1 MTVAFELPPD
11 MPDRES
17 PQTQKPE
24 PEATPRFALPP
35 DMLGGTDIQPS
46 PPSVA
51 SLVSPASPFARDGQR
66 ARALAEQATIN
77 GVDYSAADRDL
88 DHMRMAVSHERT
100 IPAVEGEAAAIDKY
114 LPRTQRFMVSH
125 GPALVAASWNDMQG
139 VSGFERVML
148 ESRLAHEM
156 GRLGMEQQ
164 RLNLRRFWG
173 VDGATDRAALLDV
186 ENKLAKYGELRKG
199 ESFFSGALRGMWQ
212 TFVPQA
218 MAGGEKV
225 ITRGA
230 QAGAAAGLVSAA
242 FGPAAAPAAGT
253 AFGVGAT
260 TGAVEYA
267 FEQSLAEVY
276 GGLVDMRDALGK
288 PLDQGTARVL
298 AVAGGAVNAGLEM
311 VGLKYAVNLMPGL
324 KGVFTGKAVQGAL
337 AAVESSPAIAKAVG
351 ESGVRLLKALGGEVS
366 TEMGQEIVS
375 IGAETVATALAHNEG
390 RKIDHIT
397 PSDAVERVA
406 ESGEEAAKAFFF
418 PSVAGAS
425 LGGLGAYRAARRKA
439 RQAQVERE
447 GVASLAAAVQQSSL
461 VSEAPTVAENVLRFA
476 TDGKP
481 LYFAPQALANLFQTA
496 QGQKL
501 ARGMGISAGQ
511 VADAI
516 DMGVD
521 VAVPIAKQTA
531 LMRSEFWQEL
541 EPHAR
546 LTPNGA
552 TEAQSVALAEGE
564 AGATTEALGDF
575 LTMLDE
581 VDRQAQRKDNWRQWT
596 AQYRFDME
604 EAGFTKLQADSFG
617 DVLGAHAEV
626 FAPLFGHSPQAYLE
640 QRLARIERVTPKGFE
655 ENTNRFLAD
664 VDWNTQEEALA
675 AAQAKVHITDK
686 SPLMASLWGQADAA
700 NVKKA
705 VGKDVYGELVKRYGR
720 RMFAK
725 KGSGVAWD
733 VAVQDAVRQGL
744 LPKTANPSDVADAL
758 AGSRVLYQPLNA
770 NVDLDAV
777 APLVIVEPRF
787 TGQNPKVLRK
797 RFPSEVRGT
806 VLDAFSKGVVNED
819 TGMRIGMSARDFREH
834 FKFAESENGS
844 VHLEAIAALPELMRM
859 AKLVESYGDKK
870 PSRGSGIK
878 QVHRFMSALRLAKD
892 DYAIMLTVKE
902 FEEGGA
908 TLGMGN
914 PVKLYHHRVEKSL
927 SSSDAGM
934 TPSALAT
941 IVTGRDVEQSPP
953 SSPARTSD
961 STIEQPAGCVKIG
974 TEKEMSAGNS
984 GSSLPSG
991 TTTIQPSADIIGYT
1005 LRELLASVT
1014 DSEGNTYFARA
1025 NATQARGNILFRPSD
1040 MAAMISIFKGKGDIS
1055 TIVHEGAGHLFLEN
1069 LREAAQLET
1078 APEWVRETWGAIAKN
1093 IGTSEDAAQAI
1104 GVDAHEK
1111 FARMA
1116 VEYFRRGKAPS
1127 RELQSVFRMF
1137 GRWLASIYR
1146 GVRRMLDLEDVSPE
1160 VEKAMARLMA
1170 TEEDIADAE
1179 ATLAP
1184 EQAMPEQADA
1194 SKWTEYLRLARLA
1207 QKDAEAAIALRRME
1221 EEQRV
1226 HKEARLEAK
1235 ILMTSDPG
1243 MLTIARMKEMGG
1255 ISIEDI
1261 TDTFGEETAWTV
1273 RDRWGGY
1280 GRHLVRRAG
1289 RLALEDVMQEL
1300 GVTEPH
1306 EVLAWLLD
1314 AQTERQFMDAVV
1326 AERLAEWEA
1335 SYSPQAEAVAGAS
1348 ADAALKARDE
1358 ALSGEEQVGT
1368 QALLD
1373 SMNRR
1378 ARDMA
1383 LDSIEGEY
1391 QALAAAESR
1400 RASARNLAA
1409 TLNVAEGRKRAD
1421 MAARRERL
1429 EEAIGAERKRRAA
1442 LGAAYRVRMERENI
1456 KGQIR
1461 RIAGYKTALDPFH
1474 QQILA
1479 LVARYDGLGTKTMR
1493 PRREVLSLQDFYVQ
1507 WALGNGM
1514 EESHAPSVPQWMME
1528 HMGKQADMRLGDLTI
1543 EQLRELHGMIR
1554 QLHHMGRTAGA
1565 LVGALHKADINAAVT
1580 ALTATMERLPETAHI
1595 DEIARQTMLG
1605 KARTFLRNSYA
1616 SKAIMRYVFKM
1627 ADGFVSHGDSLEMGA
1642 NERIVHRPLA
1652 DAANEELRLR
1662 KKYSRRL
1669 RDALAP
1675 LAKMKNF
1682 TAPFRI
1688 EGVPLPEDVSKDWRG
1703 MWTMEKVFCLALN
1716 MGNEGNVKA
1725 ILGGYGF
1732 SYEDVNMVLA
1742 RMSPELWGSVRQVW
1756 DILESMYPRLNA
1768 VHEALYGVPLP
1779 KVEHAPFQAF
1789 SSGQVVDMPGGYYP
1803 LIFDRR
1809 FSEKAARNEDLDNAL
1824 NAHEAITRKPNP
1836 KSGFTKERK
1845 GGKLPPLLSIDVL
1858 SRHITDSI
1866 HYAAFTLPLRDAYV
1880 LTSDARYKASFV
1892 RAFGEEMHSYLLPW
1906 LRAIARPEPKL
1917 RSQGDRI
1924 INWMASRGTL
1934 TTLGFSFR
1942 TAAMGFTSIPTSIHR
1957 VGFVPFIRAAA
1968 QCAAHPFKTWRMVT
1982 ELSSYMD
1989 NRTAIMDRDMRAYLD
2004 SMFRTADFINMGPLK
2019 ISRKQFEKAAF
2030 AMIVAV
2036 DAVVAAPTWLAQHE
2050 RALGKG
2056 MDMEAAVRAA
2066 DDAVFEAQAGGSVVD
2081 MSAMMRAPG
2090 MTRLFTVFMTFASNQ
2105 YNKTAYY
2112 WRGLKA
2118 HLKAGEDASAI
2129 GFGEFSKYMA
2139 LEIVGSSAIIAL
2151 LFAAAQEGDTPEAKD
2166 VVWETIGT
2174 LLGGHPLLRMI
2185 PSTLRYGSKAGETG
2199 GMRGIQSVG
2208 DMIRS
2213 GVDMATE
2220 RNTAAR
2226 QEKFMRSSINAAG
2239 FLAGVP
2245 TIWMWR
2251 TVDGIEAFDKGI
2263 GGPLTPLFGPPPKKK
2278 KGVW

>member
-1 MTVAFELPPD
+1 MTAAFELPPD
-11 MPDRES
+11 MLDRES
-17 PQTQKPE
+17 PQTPKPE

-35 DMLGGTDIQPS
+35 DMLGGTDIQPAP

-66 ARALAEQATIN
+66 ARALAEQAAIN

-173 VDGATDRAALLDV
+173 VDGATDRAALLDI
-186 ENKLAKYGELRKG
+186 ENKLAKYGDLRKE

-218 MAGGEKV
+218 MAGGEKI

-260 TGAVEYA
+260 AGAVEYA

-276 GGLVDMRDALGK
+276 GGLADMKDAFGK

-324 KGVFTGKAVQGAL
+324 KGVFTGKAAQNAL

-351 ESGVRLLKALGGEVS
+351 EAGVRLLRAMAAEIS
-366 TEMGQEIVS
+366 TEMGQEVVS
-375 IGAETVATALAHNEG
+375 IGAETAATALAQNEG

-397 PSDAVERVA
+397 PGDAVERVA

-425 LGGLGAYRAARRKA
+425 LGGLGAYRTARRKA

-626 FAPLFGHSPQAYLE
+626 FAPLFGLPPQAYLE
-640 QRLARIERVTPKGFE
+640 QRLARIEKVTPKGFE
-655 ENTNRFLAD
+655 KNTNRFLAG
-664 VDWNTQEEALA
+664 VDWNSREELLEAELT
-675 AAQAKVHITDK
+675 KVHITEK

-733 VAVQDAVRQGL
+733 VAVQNAVRQGF
-744 LPKTANPSDVADAL
+744 LPETANPSDVADAL
-758 AGSRVLYQPLNA
+758 AGN
-770 NVDLDAV
+770 D
-777 APLVIVEPRF
+777 
-787 TGQNPKVLRK
+787 
-797 RFPSEVRGT
+797 
-806 VLDAFSKGVVNED
+806 
-819 TGMRIGMSARDFREH
+819 
-834 FKFAESENGS
+834 
-844 VHLEAIAALPELMRM
+844 VHW
-859 AKLVESYGDKK
+859 
-870 PSRGSGIK
+870 
-878 QVHRFMSALRLAKD
+878 
-892 DYAIMLTVKE
+892 
-902 FEEGGA
+902 
-908 TLGMGN
+908 
-914 PVKLYHHRVEKSL
+914 
-927 SSSDAGM
+927 
-934 TPSALAT
+934 
-941 IVTGRDVEQSPP
+941 QS
-953 SSPARTSD
+953 
-961 STIEQPAGCVKIG
+961 
-974 TEKEMSAGNS
+974 
-984 GSSLPSG
+984 
-991 TTTIQPSADIIGYT
+991 T
-1005 LRELLASVT
+1005 LRERAEQSLRNDVAMWGKQVDGIRSSGRAPSSAVQMLTQTPLVMSMLGTDTVSGNAASKGGIYASPHFFDGTHPNMTPEILKQMPAAMVDPIAIFDSAGAQNRKNGDLVFMLEVKDSKGATVVVPVT
-1014 DSEGNTYFARA
+1014 LRGKGDIPGAQVNIVKSAYSKEQGGKPNNAWFVAQAQKNARYINGQKMEDWAASAGVQFPFTPANLHGQNIFSEADLVNLRKAHHSMYQGRA

-1040 MAAMISIFKGKGDIS
+1040 RAAMISIFKGKGDIS

-1069 LREAAQLET
+1069 LREAAQLES
-1078 APEWVRETWGAIAKN
+1078 APEWVRETWDAIARN
-1093 IGTSEDAAQAI
+1093 IGASQDAAQAV

-1137 GRWLASIYR
+1137 GRWLANIYR
-1146 GVRRMLDLEDVSPE
+1146 GVRRVLDFEDVSPE
-1160 VEKAMARLMA
+1160 VEKAMARLMS
-1170 TEEDIADAE
+1170 TEEDIANAE
-1179 ATLAP
+1179 AMLAP

-1194 SKWTEYLRLARLA
+1194 NKWTEYLRLVRLA
-1207 QKDAEAAIALRRME
+1207 QKDAESAIALRRME

-1226 HKEARLEAK
+1226 QKEALLEAK

-1273 RDRWGGY
+1273 RDRWDGY

-1289 RLALEDVMQEL
+1289 KLALEDVMQEL
-1300 GVTEPH
+1300 RVTEPH

-1409 TLNVAEGRKRAD
+1409 TLNAAEGRKRAD
-1421 MAARRERL
+1421 MAARRERM

-1442 LGAAYRVRMERENI
+1442 LGAAYRVRMERESI

-1479 LVARYDGLGTKTMR
+1479 LVARYDGLGTKSMR
-1493 PRREVLSLQDFYVQ
+1493 PRGEVPSLQDFYVQ
-1507 WALGNGM
+1507 WALDNGM
-1514 EESHAPSVPQWMME
+1514 EESQAPSVPQWMVE
-1528 HMGKQADMRLGDLTI
+1528 HMDKQADMRLGDMTI
-1543 EQLRELHGMIR
+1543 EQLRELHGIIR

-1580 ALTATMERLPETAHI
+1580 ALTATMNRLPETAHI

-1605 KARTFLRNSYA
+1605 KVRTFLRHNYA

-1662 KKYSRRL
+1662 KEYSRRL

-1675 LAKMKNF
+1675 LARMQNL

-1716 MGNEGNVKA
+1716 MGNEGNIKA

-1742 RMSPELWGSVRQVW
+1742 RMTPELWGSVRQVW

-1789 SSGQVVDMPGGYYP
+1789 SSGQVIDMPGGYYP

-1809 FSEKAARNEDLDNAL
+1809 FSEKAARNEDHDNAL

-1845 GGKLPPLLSIDVL
+1845 GGKLPPLLSLDVL

-1880 LTSDARYKASFV
+1880 LTSDARYKVSFV

-1917 RSQGDRI
+1917 KSQGDRI

-1942 TAAMGFTSIPTSIHR
+1942 TAAMGFTSIPSSLHK
-1957 VGFVPFIRAAA
+1957 VGFVPFVRAAA
-1968 QCAAHPFKTWRMVT
+1968 QCAAHPFKTWRMMT

-1989 NRTAIMDRDMRAYLD
+1989 NRAAIMDRDMRAYLD
-2004 SMFRTADFINMGPLK
+2004 SIFRTADFINMGWLK

-2056 MDMEAAVRAA
+2056 MDMESAIRAA
-2066 DDAVFEAQAGGSVVD
+2066 DDAVFEAQSGGSIVD
-2081 MSAMMRAPG
+2081 MSAMMRDPG
-2090 MTRLFTVFMTFASNQ
+2090 MMRLFTVFMTFTSNQ

-2118 HLKAGEDASAI
+2118 HLKTGEDASAI
-2129 GFGEFSKYMA
+2129 GFGEFCKYMA
-2139 LEIVGSSAIIAL
+2139 LEIVVSSTLIAL
-2151 LFAAAQEGDTPEAKD
+2151 LFAAAQEGDAPEAKD
-2166 VVWETIGT
+2166 VVWEIIGT

-2185 PSTLRYGSKAGETG
+2185 PSALRYGSKAGETA
-2199 GMRGIQSVG
+2199 GMRGVQSVG

-2213 GVDMATE
+2213 GVDMITE

-2226 QEKFMRSSINAAG
+2226 REKFMRSSINAAG